1 MWVLTSLPNV
11 NLGAG
16 WTVELSVK
24 KNLPS
29 LSGAWRWSLGM
40 SLSRFLI
47 HQGYCWPCSEN
58 CQTVTGIIGWTAPLH
73 LPTVSYSS
81 YLSGATYVSYQGS
94 VYQQVFGTAMLLLFR
109 FKTLKYTALE
119 TFPHCVQ
126 FWRRHI
132 DNGCCSVHS
141 TLVCPLLL
149 HLNGIEPSIQ
159 FTRELEEDG
168 CLPFLDLLLSKPLH
182 PD

>member
-16 WTVELSVK
+16 WTVELSVQ

-40 SLSRFLI
+40 SLSRFLL

-58 CQTVTGIIGWTAPLH
+58 CQTVTGIIGWTAPLL

-81 YLSGATYVSYQGS
+81 YLSGATYFSYQGS
-94 VYQQVFGTAMLLLFR
+94 VYQQVFGTAMGSPISVQNIEIYCIRNLSTLCSILETPYWQWLLFC
-109 FKTLKYTALE
+109 
-119 TFPHCVQ
+119 TFHPCVPSVVASQ
-126 FWRRHI
+126 RHW
-132 DNGCCSVHS
+132 
-141 TLVCPLLL
+141 T
-149 HLNGIEPSIQ
+149 
-159 FTRELEEDG
+159 
-168 CLPFLDLLLSKPLH
+168 LH
-182 PD
+182 PVHPWIGGGWLFALSGSSAV